1 MNLKIMKNKI
11 TFFINNK
18 INNNKLKGF
27 TLIEMILVVTI
38 IAILAT
44 SVLVGLGG
52 ARTSARNARR
62 VADLRNLQNGLE
74 LYYNKNGYY
83 CPGSGYSTL
92 TTCLQGLMRLPQDPL
107 SSSGWRYYYQSTGRT
122 NQGYILGARL
132 EGVTLSDSIMQD
144 SLSGVSVEGNQ
155 CKTCS
160 SDYCIYCVGS

>member
-1 MNLKIMKNKI
+1 MNNKK
-11 TFFINNK
+11 FLFINNK
-18 INNNKLKGF
+18 KLQGF

-44 SVLVGLGG
+44 SILAGLGG

-107 SSSGWRYYYQSTGRT
+107 SSSGWRYYYQSTGST

>member
-1 MNLKIMKNKI
+1 MKKQ
-11 TFFINNK
+11 K
-18 INNNKLKGF
+18 YHPLKGF

-44 SVLVGLGG
+44 SILVGLGG

-62 VADLRNLQNGLE
+62 VADLRNLQNALE

-83 CPGSGYSTL
+83 CPGSGYTTL
-92 TTCLQGLMRLPQDPL
+92 TNCLQGITRLPQDPL
-107 SSSGWRYYYQSTGRT
+107 SSSGWKYYYQSVGST

-132 EGVTLSDSIMQD
+132 ENVTTSDSIMQD
-144 SLSGVSVEGNQ
+144 SLSGVSVEGNN
-155 CKTCS
+155 CKTCT